1 MSSTNIKVVEQ
12 TKDEFVES
20 ALRAASLEEKCG
32 TNGGHYTSEGQAG
45 ELLTPAYF
53 NKMGLDLY
61 NKRIIEK
68 GCGTWKPI
76 SKVSWLRA
84 TKHFEDAL
92 KDKVS
97 GAFREIQQGSG
108 EMPGIMLMPKFYDC
122 PHPTDKQQDEWI
134 SAWDDD
140 GKLARMVQRH
150 APGSLFFPILLR
162 QPEGDSMVMLAI
174 VLISLPGYHHHQVSA

>member
-1 MSSTNIKVVEQ
+1 MSSTNIKIVEQ
-12 TKDEFVES
+12 TADEFVES
-20 ALRAASLEEKCG
+20 ALRAVSLAEKCDAG
-32 TNGGHYTSEGQAG
+32 GGHYTSEKTGKD
-45 ELLTPAYF
+45 LLTPAYF

-61 NKRIIEK
+61 NKRFIEK

-76 SKVSWLRA
+76 SKKTWLRA
-84 TKHFEDAL
+84 TKHFEDSL
-92 KDKVS
+92 KERVG
-97 GAFREIQQGSG
+97 GAFREMRQGSG
-108 EMPGIMLMPKFYDC
+108 ETPGIMLMPKFYTC

-140 GKLARMVQRH
+140 GKLAKMVQRH